1 MERDGIK
8 EKLKIAEKEIIV
20 LNSLHLKNDRE
31 FSTEQQLDSI
41 RSALNEVKEGNSRT
55 EVLIEQVLPT
65 KENGYDE
72 IMLRRIDSILGEHIA
87 PMSRI
92 AQNQFIR
99 LVNLVDNKNRQPCAH
114 CQSGHLSNSFEIN
127 EKSKILFGE
136 VSKEVKAVQTENLIL
151 NLDSNSTLQQSCEKK
166 EKVISNILRSTLSE
180 LKDHNIS
187 SLEQDTKNDRQ
198 LLIKKINHLETTI
211 KLMEN
216 RISDLE
222 NELSNQTESNLPLK
236 ELIDK
241 CTSPIKDLE
250 IRQFEGK
257 RSFRNIINETTCSSP
272 YNLSSTEPEIT
283 NDKDRLYESSLIE
296 SNNEHK
302 AKMTATASTVSNLKL
317 LLKEKNL
324 IIEQYKQ
331 TLSNERQSHLKR
343 ETASYEKAKKM
354 SDDLHRKNDQLA
366 QRLQNSLVNDCNS
379 ALMTNDDYV
388 SSLLSE
394 RIQMENKMEDMSENL
409 KSVIDERDKNKE
421 QIITLSGIVEK
432 FKMDMARQS
441 SQSKEDF
448 STQSVSL
455 QNNESDSSNLCES
468 RRFIELQ
475 AQLRAKD
482 SKIAG
487 LRRAVIRL
495 KNEKATLDRK
505 ENHPSIKPVNLADD
519 IDKVNKELQTLKTTK
534 AKCIRCL
541 KAMRSKADDALD
553 DLDKVKEENLKLRK
567 QLSTSRAE
575 LSAFKAKVRNL
586 SITNAKYRALVDEKE
601 PVQNRDL
608 ELKEKIIRL
617 SRQNSLL
624 RSKVANIALKE
635 NKQNAEVLREKKEG
649 KSLTNQIKLAN
660 TKLCDK
666 PTDCK
671 RPSNK
676 IRSSQERNP
685 AGDHLKRCAELE
697 SVIVGLQKTIVQL
710 QKENVKLKQGFVGN
724 EKLAMIEKRAKSA
737 VDRIKV
743 LQQDKEELRKKLE
756 VAADMSS
763 TSIDI
768 QHPSTEN
775 SNRCADAVIN
785 RSKSSEVLKS
795 SDNNSTF
802 TKCKAFQNTNFNR
815 QNNSLRFR
823 YDFK

>member
-1 MERDGIK
+1 
-8 EKLKIAEKEIIV
+8 
-20 LNSLHLKNDRE
+20 LKNDRD

-55 EVLIEQVLPT
+55 EILIEQELPT
-65 KENGYDE
+65 KEKGYDE
-72 IMLRRIDSILGEHIA
+72 TMLRRIDSLLGEHIA

-92 AQNQFIR
+92 AQNQLIR
-99 LVNLVDNKNRQPCAH
+99 LVNLVDNKDRQSCAH
-114 CQSGHLSNSFEIN
+114 CQSEHFSNSFEIN
-127 EKSKILFGE
+127 EESKILLGK
-136 VSKEVKAVQTENLIL
+136 VSKEVKAVQTENLIV
-151 NLDSNSTLQQSCEKK
+151 NLDSTSTLQQSCEKK

-180 LKDHNIS
+180 LKDHNIYA
-187 SLEQDTKNDRQ
+187 SLDQDPNNDRQ
-198 LLIKKINHLETTI
+198 LLIKKISHLETTI

-222 NELSNQTESNLPLK
+222 HELSNQTESNLPQK
-236 ELIDK
+236 ELNDM

-257 RSFRNIINETTCSSP
+257 RSFRSIPNETTCGSP
-272 YNLSSTEPEIT
+272 YNFSSTEPEIT
-283 NDKDRLYESSLIE
+283 DDKDKLYESSKIE

-302 AKMTATASTVSNLKL
+302 ANMRATASTISNLKL

-331 TLSNERQSHLKR
+331 SLSNERQSHLKR
-343 ETASYEKAKKM
+343 ETASYEKSKKM
-354 SDDLHRKNDQLA
+354 SDDLHRKNYQLA

-379 ALMTNDDYV
+379 ALMTSDDYV

-394 RIQMENKMEDMSENL
+394 RIQLENKIEDMSEYL
-409 KSVIDERDKNKE
+409 KSVIDERDKKKE
-421 QIITLSGIVEK
+421 EIKTLSGIVEK
-432 FKMDMARQS
+432 LKMDMARQS

-455 QNNESDSSNLCES
+455 HNNESHSSNLLES

-487 LRRAVIRL
+487 LRRAVVRL
-495 KNEKATLDRK
+495 KNEKATLDREK
-505 ENHPSIKPVNLADD
+505 TNPSIKPGNVADD
-519 IDKVNKELQTLKTTK
+519 MDKVNKELQALKTTK

-567 QLSTSRAE
+567 QLSTSREE
-575 LSAFKAKVRNL
+575 LSVFKAKVRNL

-601 PVQNRDL
+601 PVQNREL

-624 RSKVANIALKE
+624 RSKVANVSLKE
-635 NKQNAEVLREKKEG
+635 NKQNVEVLREKKEG
-649 KSLTNQIKLAN
+649 KPLTNQIKLAN
-660 TKLCDK
+660 IKLCDK
-666 PTDCK
+666 PTDCE
-671 RPSNK
+671 RPSNNL
-676 IRSSQERNP
+676 RSSQERNP

-697 SVIVGLQKTIVQL
+697 SVIVGLKKTILQL

-724 EKLAMIEKRAKSA
+724 EKLALIEKRAKSA

-743 LQQDKEELRKKLE
+743 LQKDKEELRKKL
-756 VAADMSS
+756 VIAADRSS
-763 TSIDI
+763 TSTDI
-768 QHPSTEN
+768 KLPSTEN
-775 SNRCADAVIN
+775 SNLCADAVIN
-785 RSKSSEVLKS
+785 RSHPYKSSEATKS
-795 SDNNSTF
+795 SNDNSTF
-802 TKCKAFQNTNFNR
+802 TKCKAKNAKFNR
-815 QNNSLRFR
+815 QDNSLRFR